1 MRTSLYDA
9 IGVSNSSSTS
19 EIRAALRAL
28 VRRFWAVPR
37 DPSGDSEEALRFVSL
52 AAGILTDDRRRDNY
66 DVSLSP
72 GVGAG
77 PWRVPSASARQSAV
91 DHPTDLPSAAA
102 IDVGVSQLSV
112 DVARDVTLPSV
123 EAFAENFPG
132 ETSRPIV
139 GITAAALAAVVLVGI
154 AALALAREWGA
165 GPLVGLA
172 LGGAAVVLAALI
184 GATTAQRAC
193 QSDGAQSLSHLAVIK
208 WRRDGSVFVGV
219 PPPQQDTAWLF
230 RLRMA
235 ELTRSTNGYLVQPV
249 PWRRVLA
256 RAFDLALSIWVVA
269 LLANL
274 LSWLLPGTTGQA
286 IATWSLS
293 PILLP
298 TLAVLLLL
306 AIEPAL
312 MARFGWTPGK
322 WLLGLYAVSGVTHV
336 GARPRHEVRVAA
348 RRRAWQAAWHGLA
361 MGFLPATLLLLK
373 RHWHALRDNEP
384 RWDAASDTVILARPV
399 AWLPATSA
407 ALTVLA
413 ALLLATTFWTRNIT
427 AVWNELSTWLAALR
441 PPASISAPR
450 ARPTPP
456 VEAAVDAAPTGAA
469 QAPRAESAPPSSPG
483 RTPATKA
490 PPPNAPPVDTAEMKI
505 AQQAAGAQSRRARI
519 ERAEAAVAAVRRG
532 QGTYGPLQSL
542 CQRWTE
548 DQPGSAEAWRCYG
561 LAQYENGA
569 GTAALPALR
578 TALRLEPKD
587 PEAERAIL
595 MILRPQ

>member
-1 MRTSLYDA
+1 MRTSLYAA

-37 DPSGDSEEALRFVSL
+37 DPSGDSEEALRFISL

-72 GVGAG
+72 GVGTG
-77 PWRVPSASARQSAV
+77 PWRVPFASARQSAA
-91 DHPTDLPSAAA
+91 DDPTDVPSAAA
-102 IDVGVSQLSV
+102 VDVGVSQLSV
-112 DVARDVTLPSV
+112 GVAREVTLPSV

-139 GITAAALAAVVLVGI
+139 GITAAALVALVLVVI
-154 AALALAREWGA
+154 AALALAREWGG
-165 GPLVGLA
+165 GPGVGLG
-172 LGGAAVVLAALI
+172 LGAAAMAIAALI
-184 GATTAQRAC
+184 GATTAQRAR
-193 QSDGAQSLSHLAVIK
+193 QNDGAQSLSHLAVIK
-208 WRRDGSVFVGV
+208 WRRDGSVFVGI
-219 PPPQQDTAWLF
+219 PPPEQDTAWLF

-235 ELTRSTNGYLVQPV
+235 ELTRSTNGYLVQSV
-249 PWRRVLA
+249 PWRRTLA
-256 RAFDLALSIWVVA
+256 RAFDLALSVWVVA
-269 LLANL
+269 LLANV
-274 LSWLLPGTTGQA
+274 LSWLLPGASGLA

-298 TLAVLLLL
+298 TLAVLLVL

-312 MARFGWTPGK
+312 MARYGWTPGK
-322 WLLGLYAVSGVTHV
+322 WLLGLYAVFGVTHV
-336 GARPRHEVRVAA
+336 GARSKAEVRTAA
-348 RRRAWQAAWHGLA
+348 RRRAWQAAWYGLA
-361 MGFLPATLLLLK
+361 LGFLPATLLLLK
-373 RHWHALRDNEP
+373 QRWHALRDNEP

-413 ALLLATTFWTRNIT
+413 AFLLATTFWTRNVT
-427 AVWNELSTWLAALR
+427 AAWNDLSTWLAALR
-441 PPASISAPR
+441 PSASISAPP
-450 ARPTPP
+450 AQPAQPA
-456 VEAAVDAAPTGAA
+456 EAAVNGARTGPAE
-469 QAPRAESAPPSSPG
+469 PRAESAPPSPHG
-483 RTPATKA
+483 KAPATKT
-490 PPPNAPPVDTAEMKI
+490 PPPNGKPVDNTEARI
-505 AQQAAGAQSRRARI
+505 AQQAAGAQARRARI

-548 DQPGSAEAWRCYG
+548 DQPGRAEAWRCYG

>member
-52 AAGILTDDRRRDNY
+52 AAGILTDDTRRDNY

-72 GVGAG
+72 GVGTG

-91 DHPTDLPSAAA
+91 DNPTDVPSAAA
-102 IDVGVSQLSV
+102 VDVGVSQLSV
-112 DVARDVTLPSV
+112 DVAREVTLPSV

-139 GITAAALAAVVLVGI
+139 GITAAALVALVLVVI
-154 AALALAREWGA
+154 AALALAREWGG
-165 GPLVGLA
+165 GPGVGLG
-172 LGGAAVVLAALI
+172 LGAAAVALAALV
-184 GATTAQRAC
+184 GATTAQRAR
-193 QSDGAQSLSHLAVIK
+193 QHDGAQSLSHLAVIK
-208 WRRDGSVFVGV
+208 WRRDGSVFVGI

-235 ELTRSTNGYLVQPV
+235 ELTRSTNGYLVQSV

-256 RAFDLALSIWVVA
+256 RAFDLALSVWVVA
-269 LLANL
+269 LLTNVLA
-274 LSWLLPGTTGQA
+274 WLLPDAYGHA

-293 PILLP
+293 PLLLP

-306 AIEPAL
+306 GVEPAL
-312 MARFGWTPGK
+312 MARYGWTPGK

-336 GARPRHEVRVAA
+336 GARPRAEVRTAA

-361 MGFLPATLLLLK
+361 MGFLPATVLLLK

-407 ALTVLA
+407 ALTILA
-413 ALLLATTFWTRNIT
+413 AFLLATTFWTRNIT
-427 AVWNELSTWLAALR
+427 AVWNDLSTWLTGLR
-441 PPASISAPR
+441 PPASVSAPP
-450 ARPTPP
+450 AQPASP
-456 VEAAVDAAPTGAA
+456 VQPAADSAPVSAVAAP
-469 QAPRAESAPPSSPG
+469 RVESAPPPSSD
-483 RTPATKA
+483 RIPATKA
-490 PPPNAPPVDTAEMKI
+490 PTSHGKPVDNTEARI
-505 AQQAAGAQSRRARI
+505 AQQAASAQGRRARI
-519 ERAEAAVAAVRRG
+519 EGAEAAVAAVRRG